1 MISILFRLART
12 TIWCIDLWQN
22 RTVRRQ
28 LPPVLGLCLLMGAPA
43 WAQPRVVTLDD
54 AETGSLMF
62 TTTEPGEYVAAPNVR
77 TVVEMEVTGA
87 AVLEGTS
94 MEQVLSEDIPIFAG
108 LLQTTGGHG
117 QTKTL
122 IAPLRDRHLLEP
134 IGALFKELGV
144 DFADP
149 EVGRLFSLPV
159 DFYRGPDI
167 TEER

>member
-1 MISILFRLART
+1 MQLLLILLYRE
-12 TIWCIDLWQN
+12 DL
-22 RTVRRQ
+22 
-28 LPPVLGLCLLMGAPA
+28 LDEVLSAL
-43 WAQPRVVTLDD
+43 
-54 AETGSLMF
+54 
-62 TTTEPGEYVAAPNVR
+62 
-77 TVVEMEVTGA
+77 VEMEVTGA